1 MIDIRPYKNGNVRI
15 SATDVQFQ
23 LRYHLAFRNT
33 RRFSRSFL
41 FGEAS
46 SYVILNTAVEW
57 RIPHLQYI
65 AVALYLLVVTLH
77 LFACASR
84 DRLML
89 RRITKCCLMPL
100 LLMNYTVFAAVI
112 SPLVVAAILCG
123 FVGDVFLLFRPRH
136 WSFPAGIFSFAA
148 GHVFYIIR
156 FLESV
161 TISPAWYVCALLV
174 TIGLLSAIVLLR
186 YLWKGL
192 PKKLRPPSFLY
203 MLIIATMA
211 SSAILFALYGNS
223 PQRWLAAVGGLFFVA
238 SDSTLSIDAFHH
250 PVRYRNVIVM
260 STYIAAQTMMVASL
274 AAA

>member
-1 MIDIRPYKNGNVRI
+1 MEE
-15 SATDVQFQ
+15 S
-23 LRYHLAFRNT
+23 L
-33 RRFSRSFL
+33 
-41 FGEAS
+41 
-46 SYVILNTAVEW
+46 
-57 RIPHLQYI
+57 LQYI

-100 LLMNYTVFAAVI
+100 LLFCYAVFAAVI
-112 SPLVVAAILCG
+112 SPLVVAAILSG

-136 WSFPAGIFSFAA
+136 WSFPAGILSFAA
-148 GHVFYIIR
+148 GHVFYIVR
-156 FLESV
+156 LHGGLTV
-161 TISPAWYVCALLV
+161 SPAWYVYAALGL
-174 TIGLLSAIVLLR
+174 IGLLSAITLLR
-186 YLWKGL
+186 FLWKGL

-211 SSAILFALYGNS
+211 SCAILFALYGNS
-223 PQRWLAAVGGLFFVA
+223 PLRWLAAVGGLIFVA

-260 STYIAAQTMMVASL
+260 STYIAAQTLIVASL

>member
-1 MIDIRPYKNGNVRI
+1 M
-15 SATDVQFQ
+15 
-23 LRYHLAFRNT
+23 
-33 RRFSRSFL
+33 
-41 FGEAS
+41 GE
-46 SYVILNTAVEW
+46 LL
-57 RIPHLQYI
+57 LQYI
-65 AVALYLLVVTLH
+65 AIALYLLVVALH

-89 RRITKCCLMPL
+89 RRVTKCCLMPL
-100 LLMNYTVFAAVI
+100 LLLNYAVFAAVV

-148 GHVFYIIR
+148 GHVFYMIR
-156 FLESV
+156 FLNGMTV
-161 TISPAWYVCALLV
+161 SPAWYVFVALGLV
-174 TIGLLSAIVLLR
+174 GLLSAVVLLR

-203 MLIIATMA
+203 MLIIASMA
-211 SSAILFALYGNS
+211 SCAILFALYGNS
-223 PQRWLAAVGGLFFVA
+223 PLRWLAALGGLIFVA

-250 PVRYRNVIVM
+250 SVRYRNVIVM
-260 STYIAAQTMMVASL
+260 STYIAAQTLIVASL